1 VDCRHDTDPMND
13 RVRKLVSRMA
23 IGLVVLLVAY
33 VVWDYMVVDSCL
45 DQGGRWN
52 YSAFKCET
60 Q

>member
-1 VDCRHDTDPMND
+1 MND